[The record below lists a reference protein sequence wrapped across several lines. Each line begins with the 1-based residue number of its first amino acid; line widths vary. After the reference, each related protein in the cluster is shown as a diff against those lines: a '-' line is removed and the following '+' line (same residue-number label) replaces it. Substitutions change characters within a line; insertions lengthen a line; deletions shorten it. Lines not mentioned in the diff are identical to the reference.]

1 MYSTNH
7 AYCFAVFRLPT
18 LPASLDTELG
28 PRYGIVNWRLLKNY
42 IYTTPNQFAKAIL
55 SLYDSVI
62 MIKSISYKCYH
73 IFFVC
78 ILHGMCLIRHNLI
91 DM

>member
-7 AYCFAVFRLPT
+7 AYCIAVFRLPT

-28 PRYGIVNWRLLKNY
+28 PRYVIVNWRLLKNY
-42 IYTTPNQFAKAIL
+42 IYTTPNQFEKAIL
-55 SLYDSVI
+55 SLYDSMI
-62 MIKSISYKCYH
+62 MINSISYKWYH

-78 ILHGMCLIRHNLI
+78 ILHSMCLIRHNLI